1 MNKKLLFGSAAI
13 IAGFVTLTA
22 FGGKTLKEQQAGIA
36 EEVTAKLEMLRS
48 ELTATCDAR
57 VAEAAAAKATELMAA
72 AVPAA
77 PGKAPAKTVVKKK
90 AGGSKGG
97 GVDPLP
103 QGPTPTAPVTGD
115 DKAKSRMNGETGKE
129 DESKAKSR
137 MNGEGGKTE
146 EQKAKSRIGGGG
158 GK

>member
-48 ELTATCDAR
+48 ELTASCDAR

-72 AVPAA
+72 AVPVA

-90 AGGSKGG
+90 SGGGKGG
-97 GVDPLP
+97 TNVDPLP
-103 QGPTPTAPVTGD
+103 QPTTPKVDPKAGKTA
-115 DKAKSRMNGETGKE
+115 GEAPAPNAEQKGSKTAGEAPAPNTGKKG
-129 DESKAKSR
+129 SKTA
-137 MNGEGGKTE
+137 G
-146 EQKAKSRIGGGG
+146 QPAGGGG
-158 GK
+158 N